1 MTVAMTIPATTAV
14 MVATRPGSIK
24 EWFRIYLPMPVVP
37 ERSKFM
43 AAIRVPYVGKKKYP
57 FTAGHA
63 AARYCVGIPKLMPN
77 GIMVRVVAAWLKSST
92 DVKNRP
98 RIKVIGYAL
107 YVAVSDLMMANEEG

>member
-1 MTVAMTIPATTAV
+1 MTKPTTTPV

-37 ERSKFM
+37 ERSKLM
-43 AAIRVPYVGKKKYP
+43 AAMRVPYVGKKKYP

-63 AARYCVGIPKLMPN
+63 AARYWVGIPKLMPK

-92 DVKNRP
+92 EATTRT
-98 RIKVIGYAL
+98 RITEMG
-107 YVAVSDLMMANEEG
+107 DE